1 MARRHGW
8 TDEQINDLAAEVVSL
23 TATLEGPDS
32 PINKAL
38 AIVPAEVSAAA
49 ASPDKITSLADRVRA
64 LQKAASA
71 DQRVNSE

>member
-1 MARRHGW
+1 MLR
-8 TDEQINDLAAEVVSL
+8 EQINDLAAEVVSL

-38 AIVPAEVSAAA
+38 AAAPAE
-49 ASPDKITSLADRVRA
+49 ASPADGPHEKITSLADRVRA

-71 DQRVNSE
+71 G